1 MVETTIRTVDQNI
14 SFKAVHASRG
24 KITRAEPIAALSE
37 QHRILF
43 VGSFPELEDQ
53 LCTFAAGSSS
63 SPDRLD
69 AMVWA
74 FTELMIDRPGNTG
87 FIDFYAAQVRE
98 SVRSEVSIIP
108 AVPPSGS
115 NEDHLFGGGDV
126 SSAKRY
132 KSEVPCPPKP
142 PNMLRHQPS
151 PRMPRFGDDFVTRG
165 THFNVRFG
173 DLLTSIGQHE
183 S

>member
-43 VGSFPELEDQ
+43 VGSFRELEDQ
-53 LCTFAAGSSS
+53 LCTFAAGSSA

-98 SVRSEVSIIP
+98 SIRKEV
-108 AVPPSGS
+108 
-115 NEDHLFGGGDV
+115 
-126 SSAKRY
+126 
-132 KSEVPCPPKP
+132 
-142 PNMLRHQPS
+142 
-151 PRMPRFGDDFVTRG
+151 T
-165 THFNVRFG
+165 
-173 DLLTSIGQHE
+173 
-183 S
+183 